1 MTLDKKEALRNLLN
15 RPAIEAAL
23 RSPIA
28 VEDDIRGHRI
38 GHRIS
43 VEGATVREQ

>member
-38 GHRIS
+38 S